1 MPGACLFVYLSFF
14 VSLSLSLL
22 IWQFLRT
29 YGQCVLVDFGVV
41 LGMLDLTW
49 RAVCL
54 SVSLFVSFCQSLSL
68 SFFLICQFL
77 LTYRQFVLADIG
89 KVLGRLLNLTSHA
102 AGCLSGCL
110 HVCFCQS
117 ISLSLFVNCPAAI
130 DSLSLLILV

>member
-1 MPGACLFVYLSFF
+1 MLVCLSTFFSFF
-14 VSLSLSLL
+14 GSLTFSLL

-68 SFFLICQFL
+68 SFFLICQL
-77 LTYRQFVLADIG
+77 PRRCYRQFVLVDNGI
-89 KVLGRLLNLTSHA
+89 VLGRLLNLTSHA
-102 AGCLSGCL
+102 G
-110 HVCFCQS
+110 F
-117 ISLSLFVNCPAAI
+117 
-130 DSLSLLILV
+130 